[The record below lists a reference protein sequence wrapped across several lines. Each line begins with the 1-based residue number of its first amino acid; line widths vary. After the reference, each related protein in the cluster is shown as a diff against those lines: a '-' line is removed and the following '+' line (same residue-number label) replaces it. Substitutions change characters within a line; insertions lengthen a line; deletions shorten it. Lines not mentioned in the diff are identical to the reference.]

1 MTSRV
6 GLIYEKVPIGANLL
20 KNAENDYSF
29 QSMYV
34 KSHLSNFYKRYFF
47 DRTLWNMFFRASYSW
62 VPNKR
67 GGTNKRGGWKMFKIS
82 INGGV
87 LISGGVGNLIIVRNK
102 KRCISHFFFHD
113 REAKKRKNNSQV
125 NYRDYLFIVTQIIAS
140 PIPFTPI

>member
-1 MTSRV
+1 
-6 GLIYEKVPIGANLL
+6 
-20 KNAENDYSF
+20 
-29 QSMYV
+29 MYQ
-34 KSHLSNFYKRYFF
+34 
-47 DRTLWNMFFRASYSW
+47 YSW